1 MTEIIRV
8 QNGPGVA
15 ETIGAI
21 IATSFHEQEISAWT
35 IPPDDDRRRVL
46 PPLFSMAAESALVHG
61 EVHAT
66 ADMSAVAVWFPK
78 GAEPIPETPDRD
90 ARVEAFAGPHAERI
104 RRMEEE
110 MDKRH
115 PQDPHHYLA
124 FLAVLPG
131 HQGRRTGTRLL
142 AEYHRKLDEAGIPA
156 YLEASSTRSRRLY
169 LRHGYQDLG
178 DPIFMP
184 DGPPMFPMW
193 RSSRSAA
200 SAPLTS

>member
-35 IPPDDDRRRVL
+35 IPPDDDRRRVM

-66 ADMSAVAVWFPK
+66 ADLSAVAVWFPQ
-78 GAEPIPETPDRD
+78 GAEPLPETPDRD
-90 ARVEAFAGPHAERI
+90 ARVEAFAGPHWERI

-131 HQGRRTGTRLL
+131 HQGRRMGTRLL
-142 AEYHRKLDEAGIPA
+142 AEYHRKLDEAGMPA

-193 RSSRSAA
+193 RPSRSTA

>member
-8 QNGPGVA
+8 QHGPGVA

-35 IPPDDDRRRVL
+35 IPPDDDRRRVM

-66 ADMSAVAVWFPK
+66 ADMSAVAVWFPN
-78 GAEPIPETPDRD
+78 GAEPLPEFPGRD
-90 ARVEAFAGPHAERI
+90 ARVEAFAGPHTERI

-110 MDKRH
+110 MGKRH

-142 AEYHRKLDEAGIPA
+142 ADYHRKLDEARMPA

-193 RSSRSAA
+193 RPSRSAA
-200 SAPLTS
+200 SARLTS

>member
-21 IATSFHEQEISAWT
+21 IATSFHEQEISAWS
-35 IPPDDDRRRVL
+35 IPPDDDRRRVM
-46 PPLFSMAAESALVHG
+46 PPLFSMAAENALVHG

-78 GAEPIPETPDRD
+78 GAEPLPEIPDRD

-193 RSSRSAA
+193 RPSRSTA
-200 SAPLTS
+200 SAPPTS

>member
-8 QNGPGVA
+8 RNAPGAA

-21 IATSFHEQEISAWT
+21 IATSFHEQEISAWM
-35 IPPDDDRRRVL
+35 IPPDDDRRRVM
-46 PPLFSMAAESALVHG
+46 PSFFSMVTESALVHG

-66 ADMSAVAVWFPK
+66 ADMSAVAVWFRK
-78 GAEPIPETPDRD
+78 GAEPLPEIPDQD

-104 RRMEEE
+104 RQMGEE
-110 MDKRH
+110 MDRRH
-115 PQDPHHYLA
+115 PHDPHHYLA

-142 AEYHRKLDEAGIPA
+142 EEHHRRLDEAGIPA

-178 DPIFMP
+178 DPMFTP
-184 DGPPMFPMW
+184 GGPPMFPMW
-193 RSSRSAA
+193 RPSN
-200 SAPLTS
+200 P